1 MIMKKEILYTSA
13 LDENGN
19 TILINDAEKG
29 RTYYCPECK
38 GKFILRKSGKTGKG
52 SKRPHF
58 AHNNLTTNCTPEGV
72 LHYSFKKLLIDLL
85 ERYRSEGKTLKVNW
99 ICRACSIDYSKTNLK
114 ANLLAK
120 TATIKEECNLNICQ
134 PDIALLDPEGE
145 VMAAIEIVV
154 THEPE
159 ENALRYYE
167 KNGITLIQINL
178 FSEED
183 LYKVEEKI
191 TNPDVVNFCLNSKC
205 QNFRNHESGRK
216 LIVVDKKCK
225 RYQHPMRTC
234 YVEANSVFGAIKTNY
249 LTENEMKLAK
259 SGGVRLKIREV
270 KSTKEKHLVISCME
284 CENIDEK
291 IRFNNKRIRSKYR
304 KYGPRRF

>member
-1 MIMKKEILYTSA
+1 MTKEILYTSA

-19 TILINDAEKG
+19 MIHIKDAEKG

-38 GKFILRKSGKTGKG
+38 SKFIVRKSGKTGKG

-58 AHNNLTTNCTPEGV
+58 AHNNLTINCTPEGV

-85 ERYRSEGKTLKVNW
+85 ERYRSESKTLLVNW
-99 ICRACSIDYSKTNLK
+99 KCNACSINYSK
-114 ANLLAK
+114 ANLLSK
-120 TATIKEECNLNICQ
+120 TATIKEEHNLKVCQ

-145 VMAAIEIVV
+145 VKAAVEIVV

-159 ENALRYYE
+159 ENVLRYYE
-167 KNGITLIQINL
+167 RNGITLIQINL

-183 LYKVEEKI
+183 LNKVEEKI
-191 TNPDVVNFCLNSKC
+191 TNPDVVNFCLNQKC
-205 QNFRNHESGRK
+205 QNFRNHAAERK
-216 LIVVDKKCK
+216 LIVADNRCK
-225 RYQHPMRTC
+225 RYRHPMQTC
-234 YVEANSVFGAIKTNY
+234 HVEVNSVFGAIRTTV
-249 LTENEMKLAK
+249 LTENEMRLAQ
-259 SGGVRLKIREV
+259 SEGVRFKIRED
-270 KSTKEKHLVISCME
+270 KTTKENHLVISCMN
-284 CENIDEK
+284 CEIIDEK